1 MRAFKFQIG
10 QFFLVIGVI
19 MLAVFFVTDQSQ
31 NPQFLLF
38 FGGLLVIA
46 AGISIMIRNRESS
59 SGESARFRRV
69 RAYRQKARERQEKK
83 NRELQARREG
93 GRAPES
99 TENPEN
105 PERQP

>member
-1 MRAFKFQIG
+1 MRLFKFQIG

-31 NPQFLLF
+31 SPQFLLF

-46 AGISIMIRNRESS
+46 AGISVMMRNREPSTS
-59 SGESARFRRV
+59 ESARFRRV
-69 RAYRQKARERQEKK
+69 RRYRQKSRERQEKK
-83 NRELQARREG
+83 RRELQDRREG
-93 GRAPES
+93 GRPP
-99 TENPEN
+99 ENPEN